1 MSRQLISRSPDLQK
15 LQNEG
20 YDIEVRGGH
29 LLIKQVPYVNSQ
41 RQIRY
46 GTLVSNLSLAGDVT
60 TQPNPHTAM
69 IVGEMPCNEHGVI
82 LHAIHLSSGD
92 QYLGDGI
99 TINHSF
105 STKPTRTYYLNYHE
119 KITTYV
125 NILASHAQA
134 IDPGVTATPFP
145 VIEDES
151 EEGPFV
157 YIDTASARAQ
167 IGQFSHKLEGG
178 RVGIVG
184 LGGTGSYVLDL
195 IAKTPLKEIRLIDG
209 DKFSQHNAFRSPG
222 AASAEVLKA
231 EPKKVDY
238 FRDIYG
244 AIKRGIVAYGEF
256 LTDQNLHLL
265 DDLDFVF
272 LCIDNGKARRLV
284 VDRLQAMGI
293 AFIDVGA
300 GVERSA
306 NSLHGILRAT
316 LSLPG
321 QESVFKT
328 HVPFEDGP
336 RGGEYSQNIQLA
348 DLNAM
353 NAIMAVARWKRLRGF
368 YADLVRENH
377 TTYTIAT
384 NKIISEVI
392 P

>member
-1 MSRQLISRSPDLQK
+1 MSRQLINRSPDLQK

-20 YDIEVRGGH
+20 YDIEVRGGY
-29 LLIKQVPYVNSQ
+29 LLVKQVPYVDTR
-41 RQIRY
+41 RQVVY

-60 TQPNPHTAM
+60 IQPNTHVAM
-69 IVGEMPCNEHGVI
+69 MIGEMPCDEHGVE
-82 LHAIHLSSGD
+82 LRGMHHGSGN
-92 QYLGDGI
+92 QSLGDGI
-99 TINHSF
+99 VINHSF
-105 STKPTRTYYLNYHE
+105 SAKPPRNYYLNYHE
-119 KITTYV
+119 KMTTYV
-125 NILASHAQA
+125 RILASQAQA
-134 IDPGVTATPFP
+134 IDPDVTATPFP
-145 VIEDES
+145 VIVDDTA
-151 EEGPFV
+151 EGPFV

-184 LGGTGSYVLDL
+184 LGGTGSYILDL

-222 AASAEVLKA
+222 AASLEVMKA

-238 FRDIYG
+238 FRDIY
-244 AIKRGIVAYGEF
+244 AVLKRGIVAHGEF

-265 DDLDFVF
+265 DGLDFVF
-272 LCIDNGKARRLV
+272 LCIDNSKARRLT

-306 NSLHGILRAT
+306 DALHGILRMT
-316 LSLPG
+316 LSVPG
-321 QESVFKT
+321 HESVFKT

-336 RGGEYSQNIQLA
+336 NNGEYSQNIQLA

-353 NAIMAVARWKRLRGF
+353 NAIMAVARWKRFRGF
-368 YADLVRENH
+368 YADLSRENH
-377 TTYTIAT
+377 ATYTIAT
-384 NKIISEVI
+384 NKLINEVI